1 MRQKLWLGRFLLV
14 SVILNVEMENSKSKS
29 SFRPLFQN
37 FYRKYQQILGSFS
50 HLLENVATVMADTLL
65 LQTSYSMTICVV
77 IIGLP

>member
-1 MRQKLWLGRFLLV
+1 MIF
-14 SVILNVEMENSKSKS
+14 IININVEMENSKSKS

-50 HLLENVATVMADTLL
+50 YLLENVATVMADTLL

-77 IIGLP
+77 IIGLL